1 MIIALSFITYCC
13 LLLLLIGALQV
24 RGRRTIATAAGNLVA
39 LLTCCTDAAATATV
53 ATRAAL
59 GLALVVLE
67 DEEIVR
73 TNIDFGA

>member
-1 MIIALSFITYCC
+1 MIIALFIYC
-13 LLLLLIGALQV
+13 LLLIAALQV
-24 RGRRTIATAAGNLVA
+24 RGSRTVAAAAGNLVA
-39 LLTCCTDAAATATV
+39 LLARCADAAATATV

-73 TNIDFGA
+73 ADIDFGA